1 MVGEFDDIA
10 IVVVQR
16 EERECNDECEL
27 MTPKRLKRYRKK
39 GKRAQ
44 KQKGYTCQDWVRN
57 DAMCPVD
64 YFATS
69 HITRV
74 RLRGQSQLNPGPHQ
88 QIRIKIPIKG
98 VKCTNLTIKR
108 GKANQTIVEG
118 VI

>member
-44 KQKGYTCQDWVRN
+44 KQKGYTHVKIGSGMMLCVLLITLPHR
-57 DAMCPVD
+57 
-64 YFATS
+64 TS
-69 HITRV
+69 HV
-74 RLRGQSQLNPGPHQ
+74 
-88 QIRIKIPIKG
+88 
-98 VKCTNLTIKR
+98 
-108 GKANQTIVEG
+108 
-118 VI
+118 